1 MTERNASDAVRSR
14 KLSRSIDEDALRHP
28 LETRIFVLSVI
39 LNVALLILAV
49 VLATNASDW
58 LETHPTIAKHLD
70 QIRALASGLVLG
82 PFALTFLRNA
92 RRSYVRG
99 KSVALSREQMPEL
112 YQLLDRHCA
121 QIGLDPPPGMFLS
134 QGGISGYST

>member
-82 PFALTFLRNA
+82 PF
-92 RRSYVRG
+92 
-99 KSVALSREQMPEL
+99 P
-112 YQLLDRHCA
+112 
-121 QIGLDPPPGMFLS
+121 
-134 QGGISGYST
+134 